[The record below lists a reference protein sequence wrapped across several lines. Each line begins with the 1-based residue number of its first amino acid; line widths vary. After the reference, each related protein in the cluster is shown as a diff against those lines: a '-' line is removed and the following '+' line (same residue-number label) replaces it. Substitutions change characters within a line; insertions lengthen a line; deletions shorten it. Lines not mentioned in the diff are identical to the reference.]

1 MDYLTPNQIRAA
13 FAGDVHLMNMLTVR
27 HAWGVLSDTLSDVR
41 FRAAEEEEANA
52 PWTNAQWKSYH
63 RIMASR
69 D

>member
-13 FAGDVHLMNMLTVR
+13 VAGDVHLMNMLTVR

-41 FRAAEEEEANA
+41 FYAAEEEEANA
-52 PWTNAQWKSYH
+52 PWSKADWKSYH
-63 RIMASR
+63 RIMAAR